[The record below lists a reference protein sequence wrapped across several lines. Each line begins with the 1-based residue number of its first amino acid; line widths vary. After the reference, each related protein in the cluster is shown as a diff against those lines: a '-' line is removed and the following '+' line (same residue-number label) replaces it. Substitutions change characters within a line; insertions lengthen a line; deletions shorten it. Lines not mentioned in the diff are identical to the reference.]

1 MKNLLKNLKGYKL
14 QILFILAVLMVQAY
28 CDMALPR
35 YTQDIIDI
43 GVFNYGY
50 DGAVPEGAGEAALAA
65 NQSAYLWSEGSKMFV
80 MSVIMFLASAVVA
93 YAASRVGAEIGR
105 DLRSRVFSK
114 VLSYSSAEMDRF
126 STASLI
132 TRCTNDVQQI
142 QLVMTMI
149 LRMLLYAPVMAV
161 WGIWNVSRTGASMT
175 WIIVLAVLVVL
186 GFVSMLMSVTIPKF
200 KMMQTLVDGLN
211 KVSREILTGLPVIR
225 AFGSEK
231 MEEKR
236 FDDANKALT
245 GTQLFT
251 NRVMSM
257 MQPTM
262 MLIMNSL
269 IVLITW
275 TAAHR
280 IDEGTMQVGQMTA
293 FITYSMMI
301 VLSFLM
307 MSLMSIMLP
316 RAGVAAD
323 RIEEVLTTESSITD
337 PEQPEEMRAGGSA
350 EVSGE
355 MTAEG
360 SAEVSG
366 EMSAE
371 QTGTGEIR
379 KKQPAGEVVFTHVDF
394 RYPGAEEDVL
404 HDIDFTAEAGKTTAI
419 IGSTGSGKSTVV
431 NLIPR
436 FYDVTGGSVSVNGID
451 VRKVRLEDLR
461 NRIGFVPQK
470 GVLFSGTIADNLRFG
485 NEDATDEELKEAADI
500 AQASEFIFDNEE
512 GMERHVSQGGSNV
525 SGGQKQRLAIARALV
540 RKPDVLVFDDSFSA
554 LDMKTD
560 AKLRD
565 ALERKLKGVTRIIVA
580 QRIST
585 IVRADQIIVLD
596 DGKVAGKG
604 VHRDLME
611 SCRVYKEIAE
621 SQLSPHELAEL
632 AGEDA
637 VSSDNDNRGDAADGA
652 AYAPA
657 EEGGVINE

>member
-1 MKNLLKNLKGYKL
+1 MKNLLKNLKDHKL
-14 QILFILAVLMVQAY
+14 QILFIFAVLMVQAY
-28 CDMALPR
+28 CDYALPR

-43 GVFNYGY
+43 GIFNFGY
-50 DGAVPEGAGEAALAA
+50 EGTIPEGVTQAEMNA
-65 NQSAYLWSEGSKMFV
+65 NQTAYLWSEGSKMLV
-80 MSVIMFLASAVVA
+80 MSLIMFLASAVVA

-105 DLRSRVFSK
+105 DLRSRIFRK
-114 VLSYSSAEMDRF
+114 VIQYSSAEMDRF

-142 QLVMTMI
+142 QLVLTMI

-161 WGIWNVSRTGASMT
+161 WGIVNVARTGAGMT
-175 WIIVLAVLVVL
+175 WIIVLAVLTVL
-186 GFVSMLMSVTIPKF
+186 GFVSLLMTITIPKF
-200 KMMQTLVDGLN
+200 KMMQTLMDGLN
-211 KVSREILTGLPVIR
+211 LVSREILTGLPVIR

-245 GTQLFT
+245 STQLFT

-262 MLIMNSL
+262 MLIMNGL

-280 IDEGTMQVGQMTA
+280 IDDGEMQIGQMTA

-307 MSLMSIMLP
+307 MSIMSIMLP

-323 RIEEVLTTESSITD
+323 RIEEVLTTESSIAD
-337 PEQPEEMRAGGSA
+337 PEKPEKME
-350 EVSGE
+350 
-355 MTAEG
+355 
-360 SAEVSG
+360 
-366 EMSAE
+366 
-371 QTGTGEIR
+371 
-379 KKQPAGEVVFTHVDF
+379 KHDGEVVFSHVDF
-394 RYPGAEEDVL
+394 RYPMAEEDAL
-404 HDIDFTAEAGKTTAI
+404 SDIDFTARAGETTAI
-419 IGSTGSGKSTVV
+419 IGSTGSGKSTLV

-436 FYDVTGGSVSVNGID
+436 FYDVTGGSVSVNGTD
-451 VRKVRLEDLR
+451 VRKLDLDELR
-461 NRIGFVPQK
+461 RSIGFVPQK
-470 GVLFSGTIADNLRFG
+470 GVLFSGTIAENLRFG
-485 NEDATDEELKEAADI
+485 NEDATDEEIKEAADL
-500 AQASEFIFDNEE
+500 AQASEFIFENED
-512 GMERHVSQGGSNV
+512 GMERKVSQGGSNV

-540 RKPDVLVFDDSFSA
+540 KKPDLLVFDDSFSA

-596 DGKVAGKG
+596 DGKIAGKG
-604 VHRDLME
+604 RHQELME
-611 SCRVYKEIAE
+611 SCRVYREIAE
-621 SQLSPHELAEL
+621 SQLSRRELAEL
-632 AGEDA
+632 AEEA
-637 VSSDNDNRGDAADGA
+637 GA
-652 AYAPA
+652 ASEVPGKEA
-657 EEGGVINE
+657 E

>member
-1 MKNLLKNLKGYKL
+1 MKNLLKNLKNYKL
-14 QILFILAVLMVQAY
+14 QIIFILAVLMVQAY

-35 YTQDIIDI
+35 YTQNIIDI
-43 GVFNYGY
+43 GIFNYGY
-50 DGAVPEGAGEAALAA
+50 EGAVPEGAAQADLAA
-65 NQSAYLWSEGSKMFV
+65 NQTAYLWTEGSRMFI

-93 YAASRVGAEIGR
+93 YAASVVGAKIGR

-114 VLSYSSAEMDRF
+114 VLSYSNAEMDRF

-161 WGIWNVSRTGASMT
+161 WGIVNVARTGASMT
-175 WIIVLAVLVVL
+175 WIIVLAVITVL
-186 GFVSMLMSVTIPKF
+186 GFVSLLMSITIPKF
-200 KMMQTLVDGLN
+200 KMMQTLMDGLN

-231 MEEKR
+231 MEEDR

-245 GTQLFT
+245 NTQLFT
-251 NRVMSM
+251 SRVMSM

-262 MLIMNSL
+262 MLIMNGL
-269 IVLITW
+269 TVIITW
-275 TAAHR
+275 TAAHA
-280 IDEGTMQVGQMTA
+280 IDAGDMQVGQMTA
-293 FITYSMMI
+293 FITYSMLI

-307 MSLMSIMLP
+307 MSLMSILLP

-323 RIEEVLTTESSITD
+323 RIEEVLSTESSITD
-337 PEQPEEMRAGGSA
+337 PDSPEEMSSADNAKGSQ
-350 EVSGE
+350 EPGE
-355 MTAEG
+355 
-360 SAEVSG
+360 
-366 EMSAE
+366 
-371 QTGTGEIR
+371 
-379 KKQPAGEVVFTHVDF
+379 KQEEPAAGEVVFSHVDF

-404 HDIDFTAEAGKTTAI
+404 HDIDFTAEAGETTAI
-419 IGSTGSGKSTVV
+419 IGSTGSGKSTLV

-451 VRKVRLEDLR
+451 VRKVRLKDLR
-461 NRIGFVPQK
+461 KVIGFVPQK

-500 AQASEFIFDNEE
+500 AQASEFIFDNED
-512 GMERHVSQGGSNV
+512 GLERHVSQGGSNV

-540 RKPDVLVFDDSFSA
+540 RKPDILVFDDSFSA

-560 AKLRD
+560 ARLRE
-565 ALERKLKGVTRIIVA
+565 ALETKLKGMTRIIVA

-604 VHRDLME
+604 THQSLMR

-621 SQLSPHELAEL
+621 SQLSPRELREL
-632 AGEDA
+632 AGEEEAGSQEYIGQED
-637 VSSDNDNRGDAADGA
+637 SGQPAAA
-652 AYAPA
+652 AQ
-657 EEGGVINE
+657 EGGGIDE

>member
-1 MKNLLKNLKGYKL
+1 MKNLLKKLKDYKL
-14 QILFILAVLMVQAY
+14 QMLFILAVLMVQAY
-28 CDMALPR
+28 CDLALPG

-43 GVFNYGY
+43 GIFNYGFE
-50 DGAVPEGAGEAALAA
+50 GKIPEGLTQAELSA
-65 NQSAYLWSEGSKMFV
+65 NQTAYLWSEGSKMLL

-93 YAASRVGAEIGR
+93 YAASKVGASIGR
-105 DLRSRVFSK
+105 DLRSKVFSH
-114 VLSYSSAEMDRF
+114 VMQYSSAEMDRF

-142 QLVMTMI
+142 QLVLTMM
-149 LRMLLYAPVMAV
+149 LRMLLYAPVMGA
-161 WGIWNVSRTGASMT
+161 WGIVKVAETGSRMS
-175 WIIVLAVLVVL
+175 WIIVLAVLVVI
-186 GFVSMLMSVTIPKF
+186 GFVSLLMSITIPKF
-200 KMMQTLVDGLN
+200 EAMQTLIDDLN

-231 MEEKR
+231 MEEGR

-262 MLIMNSL
+262 MLIMNGL
-269 IVLITW
+269 IVVITW
-275 TAAHR
+275 TAAHL

-307 MSLMSIMLP
+307 MSLMSILLP

-323 RIEEVLTTESSITD
+323 RIEEVLTTESSITE
-337 PEQPEEMRAGGSA
+337 PETPEEMKSGS
-350 EVSGE
+350 
-355 MTAEG
+355 
-360 SAEVSG
+360 
-366 EMSAE
+366 
-371 QTGTGEIR
+371 
-379 KKQPAGEVVFTHVDF
+379 GEVVFSHVDF

-404 HDIDFTAEAGKTTAI
+404 HDIDFTAEAGKTTAV
-419 IGSTGSGKSTVV
+419 IGSTGSGKSTLV

-436 FYDVTGGSVSVNGID
+436 FYDVTGGSVRFNGTD
-451 VRKVRLEDLR
+451 VRQLDLEELR
-461 NRIGFVPQK
+461 KAIGFIPQK

-485 NEDATDEELKEAADI
+485 NDEAADEELKEAADI
-500 AQASEFIFDNEE
+500 AQASEFIFEKEE
-512 GMERHVSQGGSNV
+512 GMDRPVSQGGSNV

-540 RKPDVLVFDDSFSA
+540 RKPDLLVFDDSFSA

-560 AKLRD
+560 SKLRK
-565 ALERKLKGVTRIIVA
+565 ALTEKLAGVTKIIVA

-596 DGKVAGKG
+596 DGRIAGKG
-604 VHRDLME
+604 VHHELME
-611 SCRVYKEIAE
+611 SCKVYREIAE
-621 SQLSPHELAEL
+621 SQLSKKELADL
-632 AGEDA
+632 A
-637 VSSDNDNRGDAADGA
+637 
-652 AYAPA
+652 A
-657 EEGGVINE
+657 EQEGGGIDE

>member
-1 MKNLLKNLKGYKL
+1 MKNLLKNLKYYKL
-14 QILFILAVLMVQAY
+14 QILFIFAVLMVQAY

-35 YTQDIIDI
+35 YTQDIIDVGI
-43 GVFNYGY
+43 FNYGY
-50 DGAVPEGAGEAALAA
+50 EGAVPEGTSQAELAA
-65 NQSAYLWSEGSKMFV
+65 NQTAYLWSEGSKMLL
-80 MSVIMFLASAVVA
+80 MSVVMFIASAVVA
-93 YAASRVGAEIGR
+93 YAASKVGAEVGR
-105 DLRSRVFSK
+105 SLRSRVFSK
-114 VLSYSSAEMDRF
+114 VLSYSSAEMDKF

-149 LRMLLYAPVMAV
+149 LRMLLYAPVMAA
-161 WGIWNVSRTGASMT
+161 WGIVNVARTGASLT
-175 WIIVLAVLVVL
+175 WIIVLAVLVVI
-186 GFVSMLMSVTIPKF
+186 GFVSLLMSITIPKF
-200 KMMQTLVDGLN
+200 QMMQVLMDGLN

-231 MEEKR
+231 MEEQR

-245 GTQLFT
+245 STQLFT

-262 MLIMNSL
+262 MLIMNGL
-269 IVLITW
+269 IVVITW
-275 TAAHR
+275 TAAHA
-280 IDEGTMQVGQMTA
+280 IDAGSMQVGQMTA
-293 FITYSMMI
+293 FITYSMLI

-307 MSLMSIMLP
+307 MSIMSIILP

-323 RIEEVLTTESSITD
+323 RIEEVLSTESSITD
-337 PEQPEEMRAGGSA
+337 SDKPVKMPRDD
-350 EVSGE
+350 
-355 MTAEG
+355 
-360 SAEVSG
+360 
-366 EMSAE
+366 
-371 QTGTGEIR
+371 
-379 KKQPAGEVVFTHVDF
+379 GEVIFSHVDF

-404 HDIDFTAEAGKTTAI
+404 SDIDFTAEAGKTTAI
-419 IGSTGSGKSTVV
+419 IGSTGSGKSTLV

-436 FYDVTGGSVSVNGID
+436 FYDVTGGSVKVNGADIRD
-451 VRKVRLEDLR
+451 VDLEELR
-461 NRIGFVPQK
+461 RSIGFIPQK

-500 AQASEFIFDNEE
+500 AQASEFIFNSEE
-512 GMERHVSQGGSNV
+512 GMDRLVSQGGSNV

-540 RKPDVLVFDDSFSA
+540 RKPDLLVFDDSFSA

-565 ALERKLKGVTRIIVA
+565 ALEEKLAGVTRIIVA

-604 VHRDLME
+604 CHQELME
-611 SCRVYKEIAE
+611 SCRVYREIAE
-621 SQLSPHELAEL
+621 SQLSPLELAEL
-632 AGEDA
+632 AGEHADGPAGSRSDGAAGNDA
-637 VSSDNDNRGDAADGA
+637 PDDAADIQ
-652 AYAPA
+652 
-657 EEGGVINE
+657 EGGGIDE